1 MAYKDPND
9 PRQKAAQRKWYEQNK
24 ARVNALNTK
33 NRTEYRKKWS
43 EYKASLKCTN
53 CGEDHP
59 ATFDFHHVDR
69 INKRSVNKLV
79 SNWQFAEALKEIEK
93 CVVLCANC
101 HRKLHHKEHQEK
113 KKQSPAF

>member
-9 PRQKAAQRKWYEQNK
+9 PRQKAAQRRWYELNK
-24 ARVNALNTK
+24 DKVNATNTK
-33 NRTEYRKKWS
+33 NRTAYRKKWND
-43 EYKASLKCTN
+43 YKASLKCTN

-69 INKRSVNKLV
+69 TNKRSVNELI

-101 HRKLHHKEHQEK
+101 HRKLHHKEYQEK
-113 KKQSPAF
+113 KNPAL